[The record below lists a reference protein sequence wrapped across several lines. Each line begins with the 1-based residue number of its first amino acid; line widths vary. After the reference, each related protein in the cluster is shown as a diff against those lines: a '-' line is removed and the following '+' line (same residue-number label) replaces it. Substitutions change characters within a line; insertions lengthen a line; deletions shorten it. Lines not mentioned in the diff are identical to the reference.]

1 MTFLVRRASPDEY
14 EHIGQL
20 TLAGFGHLEPG
31 SPLPE
36 EERLALLLDAA
47 GRDHQGVLLV
57 AEGTDGRLLGTAS
70 IFPQGVPYARQAR
83 DGEAELRLLA
93 VLPEARK
100 QGLGGALLEEGAD
113 IAAAWGAERLVLD
126 TAQHNVRSQR
136 LYLRFGFQHRPE
148 RDVQRQ
154 PPKAPLAVFTL
165 DLSQRE
171 RSAAAPSN
179 LSSARGQ
186 SVRAD

>member
-1 MTFLVRRASPDEY
+1 MTFLVRRARPDEY

-31 SPLPE
+31 SALPE

-100 QGLGGALLEEGAD
+100 QGLGGALLGEGAD
-113 IAAAWGAERLVLD
+113 IAAAWGADRLVLD
-126 TAQHNVRSQR
+126 TAQHNMRSQR
-136 LYLRFGFQHRPE
+136 LYLRLGFQHRPE

-165 DLSQRE
+165 DLQQRD
-171 RSAAAPSN
+171 RSRSYSANNVVVAG
-179 LSSARGQ
+179 SSGQ
-186 SVRAD
+186 G